1 MSKVN
6 ENQKKYKKYF
16 VEGMSCAACVSHV
29 EKCVRKIPGIK
40 DVTVN
45 LMTTEMYVYSDNIN
59 NSLENK
65 IEKAVNDGGYKLVFE
80 RTQDLKKDN
89 LKIKLI
95 ISCVLSVILFYLC
108 MGHMLSLP
116 LPGFLKT
123 PYISATIQ
131 FVLALVVII
140 LNFHYYKN
148 GFKRLIK
155 LSPNMDSLIA
165 MGSFSSMV
173 YGIYSIIMIYIST
186 SNNDLVT
193 LEKYAHNLYFDSAAT
208 ILTLVS
214 LGKYLEAK
222 SKVKTLNAISELMK
236 LSPKEAFIIVDGE
249 TKKVHTNEVQID
261 DVVLCKQGMKV
272 PVDGIILSG
281 NVLIDESNITG
292 ESMPVYKQAGD
303 EIISSSV
310 VLSGFTT
317 YKATKVGDDTT
328 INTIIR
334 LVNEASNSKAKV
346 SRVVDKVAGI
356 FTFFVMGVSIL
367 CFAIHMLLNNGFEF
381 SLNIAISILV
391 VSCPCSLG
399 LATPLAIMVGT
410 GISAKAKILIKNA
423 EVLENARMID
433 TVVFDKTGTLTKG
446 KPVVFEYDLDC
457 IEVAYNLERLSSHPI
472 AYAINQKGLELELD
486 KKEITEYQDIEGIG
500 LSGIID
506 GKRYFV
512 GNIRLLEKGFIEDIK
527 EELVKSL
534 EEEVNEKSKEG
545 ISTVLVFTE
554 NKYIGSIKLK
564 DEIKDSSID
573 AVNALKNLNIKLVM
587 LTGDKKGTS
596 LKLNDQLNIDKVYSE
611 VLPQD
616 KQNIIKELKKEI
628 KNKNGLI
635 AMVGDGVNDAIAL
648 TQADVG
654 ISIGNA
660 TDIAIESSDIVLLN
674 NDLMGIVNVINLSK
688 KVMNTIKANLFWAF
702 FYNCIGI
709 LLASGVLYESL
720 GILLNPMICALAMSF
735 SSLFVVG
742 NSLLINRFK
751 INNKKIDKGEKKM
764 KVFVPTMACMHCVAR
779 IEEALKKVK
788 KLEFNVCL
796 EDKSVTFNTDDE
808 KLIEKGIKAIEKG
821 GYKVEK

>member
-1 MSKVN
+1 MSELN
-6 ENQKKYKKYF
+6 NNQTKSKKYY
-16 VEGMSCAACVSHV
+16 VEGMSCAACVAHV
-29 EKCVRKIPGIK
+29 ERSVKKIPGIK

-65 IEKAVNDGGYKLVFE
+65 IERAVTSGGYRLIHE

-95 ISCVLSVILFYLC
+95 ISCILSAILFYLC

-116 LPGFLKT
+116 LPSFLEK
-123 PYISATIQ
+123 PLVSSIIQ
-131 FVLALVVII
+131 LILALVVII
-140 LNFHYYKN
+140 INFHYYTN
-148 GFKRLIK
+148 GFKKLIK

-165 MGSFSSMV
+165 MGSFSSML
-173 YGIYSIIMIYIST
+173 YGLYSIVMIYISIV
-186 SNNDLVT
+186 NNDITT
-193 LEKYAHNLYFDSAAT
+193 LEKYAHSLYFDSAAT

-222 SKVKTLNAISELMK
+222 SKVKTLSAISELIK
-236 LSPKEAFIIVDGE
+236 LSPKEAYILVDGE
-249 TKKVHTNEVQID
+249 TKKVHTSEVKVNDI
-261 DVVLCKQGMKV
+261 VVCKQGMKV
-272 PVDGIILSG
+272 PVDGIILTG
-281 NVLIDESNITG
+281 NVSIDESNITG
-292 ESMPVYKQAGD
+292 ESMPVYKKPGD

-310 VLSGFTT
+310 ILSGYVT
-317 YKATKVGDDTT
+317 YTATKVGDDTT

-346 SRVVDKVAGI
+346 SRIVDKVAGV
-356 FTFFVMGVSIL
+356 FTFFVMGVSLL
-367 CFAIHMLLNNGFEF
+367 CFAIHMFINNGFEF

-410 GISAKAKILIKNA
+410 GISAKVKILIKNA
-423 EVLENARMID
+423 EVLERAKMIN

-446 KPVVFEYDLDC
+446 KPIVFEYSDKC
-457 IEVAYNLERLSSHPI
+457 IDIAYNLERFSSHPI
-472 AYAINQKGLELELD
+472 AYAINQKGLELNLEKRD
-486 KKEITEYQDIEGIG
+486 ITDYQEIEGIG
-500 LSGIID
+500 LSGVID
-506 GKRYFV
+506 NKKYYV
-512 GNIRLLEKGFIEDIK
+512 GNIRLLEHGYINNISK
-527 EELVKSL
+527 ELFEKLKSELDKESQ
-534 EEEVNEKSKEG
+534 EG

-554 NKYIGSIKLK
+554 ESYLGLIKLK
-564 DEIKDSSID
+564 DEIKESSVE
-573 AVNALKNLNIKLVM
+573 AVNALKKLGIKLVM

-596 LKLNDQLNIDKVYSE
+596 LKLNDQLNIDQIYSE

-616 KQNIIKELKKEI
+616 KQKIIKELKQKI
-628 KNKNGLI
+628 YNKQNLI

-648 TQADVG
+648 TEADIG

-688 KVMNTIKANLFWAF
+688 KVMNTIKVNLFWAF

-709 LLASGVLYESL
+709 LLASGILYKPF

-742 NSLLINRFK
+742 NSLLINKFK
-751 INNKKIDKGEKKM
+751 IYNKNNKGDNKM
-764 KVFVPTMACMHCVAR
+764 KVFVPTMACMHCVNR
-779 IEEALKKVK
+779 IDEALKKVK
-788 KLEFNVCL
+788 KLEYNICL
-796 EDKSVTFNTDDE
+796 EDKSVTFNTGDN
-808 KLIEKGIKAIEKG
+808 KLIEKAIKAIEKG